1 MFETE
6 DLTGQYVNIYIR
18 VSTDEQAKKGYSI
31 DMQEDQC
38 RKYIERLNGA
48 VNKVYID
55 DGYSG
60 KNLNRP
66 QIKQLMEDLKS
77 KKNRV
82 TAVVT
87 WRCDRMIRSTDYYY
101 QVLKPLFGK
110 QGVILLS
117 ATEPNEGQNTLMG
130 SG

>member
-66 QIKQLMEDLKS
+66 QIKI
-77 KKNRV
+77 
-82 TAVVT
+82 A
-87 WRCDRMIRSTDYYY
+87 
-101 QVLKPLFGK
+101 
-110 QGVILLS
+110 
-117 ATEPNEGQNTLMG
+117 
-130 SG
+130 